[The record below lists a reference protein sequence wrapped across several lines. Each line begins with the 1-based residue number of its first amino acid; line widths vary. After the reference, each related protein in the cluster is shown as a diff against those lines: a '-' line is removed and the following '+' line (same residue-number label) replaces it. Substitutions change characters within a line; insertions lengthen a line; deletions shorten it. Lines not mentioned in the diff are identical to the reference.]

1 MRMVTV
7 SGMERR
13 HPITPQSA
21 PQKARERRTTT
32 GCISIERPNTLGSMT
47 LLTFGGAGG
56 DGGRWDAKVGSKVWT

>member
-32 GCISIERPNTLGSMT
+32 GCISIDLPKTLGSMT
-47 LLTFGGAGG
+47 LLTWVTG
-56 DGGRWDAKVGSKVWT
+56 